1 MTSTD
6 NNLIEIQRHI
16 HLGQILGQGGIGC
29 VFDGFDADSGQY
41 LAVKQLLPDVMGN
54 EEILTRFEEEASIMA
69 SIGHPGVLPVYGAG
83 RDANECPFY
92 VMKKVEGKTLE
103 EIISG
108 MQDPVASIQRRTRL
122 LNILLDVCSTVAA
135 AHEKGIVHRDI
146 KPSNILVDSEG
157 AVYVIDWGI
166 AKRTGATVSRPPSDL
181 TQPGNVMGTPGYM
194 SPEQADG
201 RSGDVGVEADVF
213 ALGAVL
219 YEILTGKRPFV
230 ADDSRAE
237 QLGAIYAQPEPPR
250 RINVLIPRD
259 LNAIC
264 LKALHKDPASRYP
277 SARGLVDDLRAHLE
291 GRPVSVV
298 RPNLRERILYAF
310 RRRPMRTLIISSV
323 LVSVGL
329 LALFIGAQHS
339 IDHRLADKAMD
350 RIAIIDEELDELFKE
365 SITLGEKLN
374 SPDIS
379 EAERDQLAYELNIVE
394 ARWLLGQFEA
404 LRVLTS
410 VADLRFIQTESEII
424 ALSRTRMMMTIESAV
439 DSGRPALAEAIIAT
453 LLERRAEGSIV
464 NPLTEED
471 LHLLQRFAEEAKNTK
486 PLPDP

>member
-1 MTSTD
+1 
-6 NNLIEIQRHI
+6 
-16 HLGQILGQGGIGC
+16 
-29 VFDGFDADSGQY
+29 
-41 LAVKQLLPDVMGN
+41 
-54 EEILTRFEEEASIMA
+54 
-69 SIGHPGVLPVYGAG
+69 LPVYGAG
-83 RDANECPFY
+83 RDADDCPFY
-92 VMKKVEGKTLE
+92 VMKKIEGKTLE
-103 EIISG
+103 EIIFG

-122 LNILLDVCSTVAA
+122 LNILLDACYTVAA

-146 KPSNILVDSEG
+146 KPSNILVDNEG

-166 AKRTGATVSRPPSDL
+166 AKRTGATVTRPPSEL
-181 TQPGNVMGTPGYM
+181 TLPGDVMGTPGYM

-201 RSGDVGVEADVF
+201 RSGGVGVEADVF
-213 ALGAVL
+213 ALGTVL
-219 YEILTGKRPFV
+219 YEILTGKRPFM
-230 ADDSRAE
+230 AGDSRAE
-237 QLGAIYAQPEPPR
+237 LLGAIYEKPEPPR

-277 SARGLVDDLRAHLE
+277 NARGLAEDLRAHLE

-298 RPNLRERILYAF
+298 RPNLIERIHYAS
-310 RRRPMRTLIISSV
+310 RRRPMRTLVISSS
-323 LVSVGL
+323 LVSIGL
-329 LALFIGAQHS
+329 LALFIGMQHM

-350 RIAIIDEELDELFKE
+350 RLVIMDQELDELTQESAILKE
-365 SITLGEKLN
+365 RLK

-379 EAERDQLAYELNIVE
+379 EAERIQLTHELTIVE

-404 LRVLTS
+404 QRVLAS

-424 ALSRTRMMMTIESAV
+424 ALSRKRMMTTIQAAV

-453 LLERRAEGSIV
+453 LLERREEGTLV

-471 LHLLQRFAEEAKNTK
+471 LRLLQRLADQAKNTK
-486 PLPDP
+486 PLPEP